1 MPIKTITDCGAT
13 LLIDPIPSS
22 GAVSLGLWINLGSR
36 DEGVRERGLAHV
48 IEHML
53 FKGTARR
60 SAYDIASQIDSY
72 GGEINGSTGKE
83 NTYYSV
89 DMAAGR
95 WREALD
101 ILLDMYFGSRFD
113 RNEFQK
119 ERYVILDEIDM
130 AVDDP
135 EDFVGDLFSRAL
147 WGEHPLGLP
156 VLGNKETIASFKR
169 SDIARFYRKYYQKNG
184 LIISVAGR
192 VDPSGFQKEV
202 ERLFRTRRYR
212 NGNGTRTPARSKP
225 NSLTSTLTEVRDISQ
240 VHVIGGV
247 EACGARDEERF
258 ALLLLNT
265 LIGNSFSSR
274 LFQRIREEK
283 GLCYAISSGAVHYSD
298 SGEFTIGFSTSPEN
312 LPKVLDEVDLELRNV
327 LNHGIGREELELAKD
342 KVRGNYILNMESIEW
357 KMIRMAMQEMLY
369 GKLMRYD
376 EVLERVNRV
385 TLDDVMKVVDKLF
398 RERAFSF
405 ASIGPPGH
413 DAFVRQF
420 GFSFSPQV

>member
-1 MPIKTITDCGAT
+1 MPIKTTTDCGVT
-13 LLIDPIPSS
+13 LLIDNIPFS
-22 GAVSLGLWINLGSR
+22 GSVSLGLWVNLGSR
-36 DEGVRERGLAHV
+36 DEGARERGLAHV

-60 SAYDIASQIDSY
+60 SAYDIAAQIDSY

-89 DMAAGR
+89 DVEAGR
-95 WREALD
+95 WKEALD

-156 VLGNKETIASFKR
+156 VLGNRETIASFRR
-169 SDIARFYRKYYQKNG
+169 SDILRFYRKYYRKNG

-192 VDPSGFQKEV
+192 VDPSSFQTEV
-202 ERLFRTRRYR
+202 ERLFRIRGYR
-212 NGNGTRTPARSKP
+212 NGDDTRTPARSKP
-225 NSLTSTLTEVRDISQ
+225 DSLTSTLTEVRDISQ

-247 EACGARDEERF
+247 EAYGSQDEERF

-274 LFQRIREEK
+274 LFQRVREEK
-283 GLCYAISSGAVHYSD
+283 GLCYAISSSTIHYSD
-298 SGEFTIGFSTSPEN
+298 SGEFTLGFSTSPEN
-312 LPKVLDEVDLELRNV
+312 LPKVLDEVDLELRSI
-327 LNHGIGREELELAKD
+327 LNHGIKQGELELAKD

-369 GKLMRYD
+369 GKLILYD
-376 EVLERVNRV
+376 TLFERINRV
-385 TLDDVMKVVDKLF
+385 CLDEVMKVADQLF
-398 RERAFSF
+398 RERGFSF

-420 GFSFSPQV
+420 GFSFSPPV